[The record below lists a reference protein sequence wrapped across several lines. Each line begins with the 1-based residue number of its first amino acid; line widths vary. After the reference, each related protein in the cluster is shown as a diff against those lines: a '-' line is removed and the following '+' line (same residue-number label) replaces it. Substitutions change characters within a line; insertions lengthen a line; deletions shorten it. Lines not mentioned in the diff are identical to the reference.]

1 MRGLQIIPPDT
12 KIPFMRWR
20 NAYLIFSTILFAG
33 SILLVIFKGLNYGID
48 FAGGILIDVRMPG
61 PADLGEMRTVLGDL
75 QLGEVALQE
84 FGDDDTVLIRVE
96 RQPGDEKVQ
105 AAAVDKIKAALG
117 PGVEYRRIELVGPQ
131 VSQELFTNG
140 LIALF
145 GAIGGIIVY
154 IWFRFEWQFA
164 IGAVIAEL
172 HDVVTT
178 VGLFALTG
186 LEFNLTSIAALLT
199 IAGYSINDTVVVYDR
214 VRENLRKYKTMPIVE
229 LLDLSVN
236 QTLSRTFNTG
246 LTTLIAL
253 TSLYIFGGE
262 VISGFSL
269 AMIWGVLIGTY
280 SSVCAAVPLL
290 VFFNLRHGKAAAA
303 DEEAVEPTPRRS

>member
-84 FGDDDTVLIRVE
+84 FGDDDTVLVRVE

-117 PGVEYRRIELVGPQ
+117 QGVEYRRIELVGPQ

-178 VGLFALTG
+178 IGLFALTG

-290 VFFNLRHGKAAAA
+290 VFFNLRHGKPAAA